1 MARLEKILKDWQ
13 EHVADT
19 NKLLDEYVSGTDPA
33 HIVEEKERIGELI
46 HGLQTILEE
55 LEEDDR
61 EIFSLYVFDMKSIR
75 DISLSTG
82 IPRMTVWGR
91 LQRIFSMIRGE
102 MGQSTFSEGIKRD
115 DLIPFSV
122 GYRHENSKHVGFPF
136 ELAREQ
142 NDGGMWVL
150 NDGYRRYKTLKKCVL
165 KKYLEESFGGEE
177 VACPICR
184 SCKGGKD
191 NTSIRESGKQA
202 AESKTDEAAR
212 STNRRHS
219 RRRPRVPGEEPK
231 REAV

>member
-122 GYRHENSKHVGFPF
+122 GYRHEN
-136 ELAREQ
+136 
-142 NDGGMWVL
+142 
-150 NDGYRRYKTLKKCVL
+150 
-165 KKYLEESFGGEE
+165 
-177 VACPICR
+177 
-184 SCKGGKD
+184 
-191 NTSIRESGKQA
+191 
-202 AESKTDEAAR
+202 
-212 STNRRHS
+212 
-219 RRRPRVPGEEPK
+219 
-231 REAV
+231 